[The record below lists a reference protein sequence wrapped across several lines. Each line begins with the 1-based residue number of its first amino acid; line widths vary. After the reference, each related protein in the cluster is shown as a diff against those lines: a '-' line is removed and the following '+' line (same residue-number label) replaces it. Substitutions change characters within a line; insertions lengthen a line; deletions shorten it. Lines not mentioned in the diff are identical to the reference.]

1 MPARRSPGNGRS
13 GSEPD
18 DVPFE
23 ELPPLPPSMT
33 HHKPSSTINK
43 PPPGIQSS
51 ISPSSSS
58 LSTSC
63 SNGSNR
69 INNNNST
76 SSSNGGY
83 ACIQK
88 NRIKASNNKR
98 LNNNRNN
105 TDCDTSSEHEV
116 AWKGSKPV
124 PPPSVAQ
131 MKPPP
136 KPVHG
141 NVLSNGNLDK
151 CPPVSLQDNSTSPCQ
166 TENQVWPLTRYFFL
180 FLAGKKIIYYLAC
193 RGGNDLSLGTI

>member
-69 INNNNST
+69 INNNST

-105 TDCDTSSEHEV
+105 TDCDTSSEQEV

-193 RGGNDLSLGTI
+193 RGGNDPSLRTI